1 MQTSVSK
8 IVGIP
13 SSSSWSWVYSFSPD
27 VGKKENLIV
36 AITLNNISSGIA
48 GIELGREVLAKIQ
61 KAYFGEEG
69 GILER
74 LEKTVK
80 EVSREFSSLGPEL
93 AASVFCEGFVYFC
106 VLGGGKVLLW
116 RDKKLIKLLEGSID
130 VCSLSGGV
138 VFGDMFLFGTKGFST
153 IGTDSF
159 SKAVAGAA
167 TPQEVADE
175 LLPSIHRDGS
185 AGVAGVVVAPVTKAS
200 QDEDPQ
206 DEILQK
212 KEKPLYEVKGLPLS
226 VRPKSSGFVP
236 GIFKKWLVF
245 IASKL
250 PEKGV
255 YVRKGGTPRR
265 TAISV
270 GVILIVLL
278 LISIGLGIKQKGLK
292 QFQASYEGSLVEA
305 ENLFR
310 DSILQKEVAPPA
322 AQELFL
328 KAEEKVN
335 ALLNQG
341 IKDERLTALK
351 QNLEAN
357 KNLILG
363 LVDASPELFQDLSLL
378 RDGVSGQEIVAHGK
392 TLAVLDAGGNRIFS
406 FSALAKEAKVVAGGE
421 ALGGVKDI
429 GLYSDRYFALT
440 GEKIVE
446 ATGGDKKNIADVE
459 PSAREGSRME
469 IFGGNIYLLSKSG
482 EIWRYPAIESGFG
495 PGQKWL
501 ADEVSGMPGIDFAID
516 GSIWVL
522 SESGRISKFT
532 RGAPDSFNVKGI
544 QDGINAPSTIY
555 TDEKLESIFIL
566 ERGKNR
572 IVEIAKTGKYQK
584 QYVSGQIGEAK
595 DIVVSKEAGKIFL
608 LTDTKILEINLD

>member
-106 VLGGGKVLLW
+106 ILGGGKVLLW
-116 RDKKLIKLLEGSID
+116 RELANGQKKLIKLLGGEGVD
-130 VCSLSGGV
+130 VCSLSGRA

-159 SKAVAGAA
+159 SKAVAGAV

-212 KEKPLYEVKGLPLS
+212 KEKPLS

-255 YVRKGGTPRR
+255 YVRKGSTPRR

-357 KNLILG
+357 KTLILG
-363 LVDASPELFQDLSLL
+363 LVDASTELFQDLSLL

-459 PSAREGSRME
+459 PSAREGSRIE

-482 EIWRYPAIESGFG
+482 EIWRYSAIESGFG

-522 SESGRISKFT
+522 SEGGRISKFT
-532 RGAPDSFNVKGI
+532 KGVPDSFNVKGI
-544 QDGINAPSTIY
+544 QDGINAATAIY
-555 TDEKLESIFIL
+555 TDESFDRIFIL

-572 IVEIAKTGKYQK
+572 IVEIAKTGEYQK

>member
-1 MQTSVSK
+1 MQISVSK

-27 VGKKENLIV
+27 AGKKENLIV
-36 AITLNNISSGIA
+36 AITLANISSGIT

-61 KAYFGEEG
+61 KVYFEEEG

-74 LEKTVK
+74 LEKTIK

-93 AASVFCEGFVYFC
+93 AACVFYEGLVYFC
-106 VLGGGKVLLW
+106 VLGGGKVFLW
-116 RDKKLIKLLEGSID
+116 RELANGQKKLIKLLEGEEGAD

-138 VFGDMFLFGTKGFST
+138 IPGDTFLFGTKGFSE

-159 SKAVAGAA
+159 SRAVVRADS
-167 TPQEVADE
+167 PQEVADE

-185 AGVAGVVVAPVTKAS
+185 SGIAGVVVAPGIAEAN
-200 QDEDPQ
+200 QDEDQ

-212 KEKPLYEVKGLPLS
+212 KEKPS
-226 VRPKSSGFVP
+226 VRPKNSGFVP
-236 GIFKKWLVF
+236 GVFKKWLVF

-255 YVRKGGTPRR
+255 YVRKGGSSRR

-278 LISIGLGIKQKGLK
+278 LISIGLGVKQKGLK

-310 DSILQKEVAPPA
+310 DSIFQKEVNPQT
-322 AQELFL
+322 AQDLFL
-328 KAEEKVN
+328 KAEEKAN
-335 ALLNQG
+335 TLLNQG
-341 IKDERLTALK
+341 IKDERLEKLK

-357 KNLILG
+357 KTLVLG

-378 RDGVSGQEIVAHGK
+378 RDGVSSQEIVAHGK

-406 FSALAKEAKVVAGGE
+406 FSASAKEAKVIAGGE
-421 ALGGVKDI
+421 ALGEVKDI

-440 GEKIVE
+440 GDKIVE
-446 ATGGDKKNIADVE
+446 VTGGDEKKIADID
-459 PSAREGSRME
+459 PSAREGSRIE

-495 PGQKWL
+495 PGQNWL
-501 ADEVSGMPGIDFAID
+501 ADEVSGVPGIDFAID

-522 SESGRISKFT
+522 SEGGRISRFT
-532 RGAPDSFNVKGI
+532 RGAPDSFSAKGI
-544 QDGINAPSTIY
+544 QDGISAATAIY
-555 TDEKLESIFIL
+555 TDESFDRIFIL

-572 IVEIAKTGKYQK
+572 IVEIAKTGEYQK
-584 QYVSGQIGEAK
+584 QYVSGEIGEAK

-608 LTDTKILEINLD
+608 LTDTKILQTPLK